1 MTRLVNL
8 IGLIYSIVLGAV
20 ITSFTNVVG
29 LRVPQKQSIV
39 TPRSHCPSCGHVLSA
54 WELVPL
60 FGYLFLRGKCRGCG
74 GRIAP
79 TYPLF
84 ELLGAI
90 GYGYSF
96 ALYGFSGTTLLAFV
110 FLSTLLALAMSD
122 LSTMLVP
129 NVILLYTAPVLLVL
143 AYVSGA
149 TWWGPLAGALLG
161 FSVLATVFFVSK
173 GGLGAGDVKLF
184 TVIGLV
190 LGPRDVLVALFLAS
204 LIGAV
209 VGLALIGLKRIGRK
223 QPIPFVP
230 SIALGTMLT
239 FWFSERF
246 FDWYFD
252 LL

>member
-1 MTRLVNL
+1 MVEF
-8 IGLIYSIVLGAV
+8 IGLIYSLVLGAV

-29 LRVPQKQSIV
+29 LRVPRKQSIV

-54 WELVPL
+54 WELIPV
-60 FGYLFLRGKCRGCG
+60 FGYVFLRGKCRGCG

-84 ELLGAI
+84 ELLGAV
-90 GYGYSF
+90 GYAYSF
-96 ALYGFSGTTLLAFV
+96 WLYGFSLTTILAFV

-129 NVILLYTAPVLLVL
+129 NVILLFTAPVLIVL
-143 AYVSGA
+143 AYGA
-149 TWWGPLAGALLG
+149 GVAWWSPIAGAALG

-190 LGPRDVLVALFLAS
+190 LGPRDILVALFLSS
-204 LIGAV
+204 LIGAI
-209 VGLALIGLKRIGRK
+209 VGLTLIGLKRMDRK

-252 LL
+252 LM

>member
-1 MTRLVNL
+1 M
-8 IGLIYSIVLGAV
+8 YSIVLGAV

-29 LRVPQKQSIV
+29 LRVPRKQSIV
-39 TPRSHCPSCGHVLSA
+39 TPRSHCPTCGHVLSA
-54 WELVPL
+54 WELIPI
-60 FGYLFLRGKCRGCG
+60 FGYILLRGKCRGCG

-96 ALYGFSGTTLLAFV
+96 WLYGFSGTTLLAFV
-110 FLSTLLALAMSD
+110 FLSMLLALAMSD
-122 LSTMLVP
+122 LSTMLIP
-129 NVILLYTAPVLLVL
+129 NVILLCMAPVLLVL
-143 AYVSGA
+143 VYVTGIS
-149 TWWGPLAGALLG
+149 WWSPLLG
-161 FSVLATVFFVSK
+161 AGLGFFVLASVFFLSK

-190 LGPRDVLVALFLAS
+190 LGPRDVLVALFLSS

-209 VGLALIGLKRIGRK
+209 IGIVLIGLKRINRK

-252 LL
+252 LM

>member
-1 MTRLVNL
+1 MIDL
-8 IGLIYSIVLGAV
+8 IGLLYSIVLGAV
-20 ITSFTNVVG
+20 LTSFTNVVG
-29 LRVPQKQSIV
+29 LRVPRNQSIV
-39 TPRSHCPSCGHVLSA
+39 TPRSHCPTCGHVLSA
-54 WELVPL
+54 WELIPV

-79 TYPLF
+79 TYPIF

-96 ALYGFSGTTLLAFV
+96 SLYGYSFTTLLAFI
-110 FLSTLLALAMSD
+110 FLSTLLALAVSD

-129 NVILLYTAPVLLVL
+129 NVILKCMAPVLLGL
-143 AYVSGA
+143 TYIAGA
-149 TWWGPLAGALLG
+149 DWWVPLAGAALG
-161 FSVLATVFFVSK
+161 FFILATVFFVSK

-184 TVIGLV
+184 TMIGLV

-204 LIGAV
+204 LIGAI
-209 VGLALIGLKRIGRK
+209 VGGGLILTRKIGRK

-239 FWFSERF
+239 FWYSERF
-246 FDWYFD
+246 FDWYIDFM
-252 LL
+252 